1 MTPASMR
8 APAQEDIERAA
19 AVLARLDVARTP
31 TIRAARLEQR
41 IGTPVALKLENL
53 QRTGSFKVRGA
64 GNRIAALSPTERA
77 RGVIAMSAGN
87 HAQGVAWHAQ
97 RQSIPATIV
106 MPRGT
111 PFTKIERTQAL
122 GARVVIE
129 GATLDQAAAFA
140 REEARRGDLVLV
152 HPYDD
157 PLVVAGQGTVALEL
171 LADRPDIDTLVVP
184 IGGGGLIAGCAIAA
198 RSRRPGMR
206 IVGVQ
211 SALYPAML
219 RAIRGDGR
227 EIPGGPSLAEG
238 IAVKAPGE
246 LTRRIVRDLVDDIV
260 LVDEHA
266 IEAAVNFLLVEEK
279 LLVEGA
285 GAAGI
290 AALMVEPERWRGRR
304 IGAVVCG
311 GNIDARVAASILM
324 RGLAASGRLAR
335 LRIEIP
341 DAPGMLA
348 GVTETIAGAGGNI
361 VEIVH
366 QRLFHDVPVTRADV
380 DVVLETRGG
389 EHLQTIVAALIAR
402 GLRVARLGEGS
413 MDETKSDSTGS

>member
-1 MTPASMR
+1 MTVMSMR
-8 APAQEDIERAA
+8 APSLEEIERAA
-19 AVLARLDVARTP
+19 GVLAGLDVARTP
-31 TIRAARLEQR
+31 AIHTARLAQR
-41 IGTPVALKLENL
+41 LGAPVVLKLENL

-64 GNRIAALSPTERA
+64 GNRIAALSPAERG

-97 RQSIPATIV
+97 RQGIPATIV

-122 GARVVIE
+122 GARVIIE
-129 GATLDQAAAFA
+129 GATLGDAAAFA
-140 REEARRGDLVLV
+140 QAEARRGDLVFV

-157 PLVVAGQGTVALEL
+157 PLVIAGQGTVALEM
-171 LADRPDIDTLVVP
+171 LADHPDIDTLVIP

-198 RSRRPGMR
+198 KARRPTLR
-206 IVGVQ
+206 VIGVQ

-219 RAIRGDGR
+219 RAIRGDAR
-227 EIPGGPSLAEG
+227 AVTGGPTLAEG

-246 LTRRIVRDLVDDIV
+246 LTQRIVGELVDEIL

-279 LLVEGA
+279 ILTEGA
-285 GAAGI
+285 GAAAV
-290 AALMVEPERWRGRR
+290 AALMAEPARWSGRR

-335 LRIEIP
+335 LRVEIP

-348 GVTETIAGAGGNI
+348 RVTQAIAGAGGNI

-380 DVVLETRGG
+380 DVVLETRGQ
-389 EHLQTIVAALIAR
+389 EHLQAIVAALAAD
-402 GLRVARLGEGS
+402 GLRVARLGEDS
-413 MDETKSDSTGS
+413 MGETAAGSTGS

>member
-1 MTPASMR
+1 MTR
-8 APAQEDIERAA
+8 AATHAPSYEEIERAA
-19 AVLARLDVARTP
+19 AVLAQFDLARTP
-31 TIRAARLEQR
+31 AMRATRLGQL
-41 IGTPVALKLENL
+41 IGTEVALKLENL

-122 GARVVIE
+122 GARVIIE
-129 GATLDQAAAFA
+129 GATLADAAAFA
-140 REEARRGDLVLV
+140 HEEARRGDLVFV

-157 PLVVAGQGTVALEL
+157 PLVIAGQGTVALEFL
-171 LADRPDIDTLVVP
+171 DDRPDLDILVVP

-198 RSRRPGMR
+198 KTRRPG
-206 IVGVQ
+206 IHVVGVQ

-219 RAIRGDGR
+219 RAIRGDAR
-227 EIPGGPSLAEG
+227 AIPGGPSLAEG
-238 IAVKAPGE
+238 IAVKTPGE
-246 LTRRIVRDLVDDIV
+246 LTRRIVADLVDEIL

-266 IEAAVNFLLVEEK
+266 IEAAVNFLLTEEK
-279 LLVEGA
+279 LLAEGA
-285 GAAGI
+285 GAAGV
-290 AALMVEPERWRGRR
+290 AALMAEPARWRGRR
-304 IGAVVCG
+304 VGAILCG
-311 GNIDARVAASILM
+311 GNIDARVTASILM

-341 DAPGMLA
+341 DVPGMLA
-348 GVTETIAGAGGNI
+348 GVAQAIAGAGGNI

-380 DVVLETRGG
+380 DVVVETRGTA
-389 EHLQTIVAALIAR
+389 HLEAIVAALVAQD
-402 GLRVARLGEGS
+402 LRVARLGEGS
-413 MDETKSDSTGS
+413 MDARAPDSTGS

>member
-1 MTPASMR
+1 MAAR
-8 APAQEDIERAA
+8 APSPAGIDEAA
-19 AVLARLDVARTP
+19 ATLAALDIARTP
-31 TIRAARLEQR
+31 SIAAARLGR
-41 IGTPVALKLENL
+41 HVDMPVFLKLENL

-64 GNRIAALSPTERA
+64 GNKIASLSPAERA

-87 HAQGVAWHAQ
+87 HAQGVAYHAQ
-97 RQSIPATIV
+97 RLGIPATIV

-111 PFTKIERTQAL
+111 PFTKIERTQML

-129 GATLDQAAAFA
+129 GATLGESAAFA
-140 REEARRGDLVLV
+140 HDEARRGDLVFV

-157 PLVVAGQGTVALEL
+157 PLVIAGQGTVAREF
-171 LADRPDIDTLVVP
+171 LADIPDLDVLVVP
-184 IGGGGLIAGCAIAA
+184 IGGGGLISGCAIAA
-198 RSRRPGMR
+198 KAMRPSIR
-206 IVGVQ
+206 VIGVQ

-219 RAIRGDGR
+219 RALEGDAR
-227 EIPGGPSLAEG
+227 EITGGPTLAEG
-238 IAVKAPGE
+238 IAVKTPGD
-246 LTRRIVRDLVDDIV
+246 LTRRIVAALVDDIV

-266 IEAAVNFLLVEEK
+266 IEAAVNLLLVEEK
-279 LLVEGA
+279 ILAEGA
-285 GAAGI
+285 GAAGV
-290 AALMVEPERWRGRR
+290 AALMTRGERCQGGRV
-304 IGAVVCG
+304 GVVVCG
-311 GNIDARVAASILM
+311 GNIDARIAASILM

-348 GVTETIAGAGGNI
+348 RVTQAIAGAGGNI

-389 EHLQTIVAALIAR
+389 EHLAAIVAALHAE
-402 GLRVARLGEGS
+402 GLGVVRLGDGSSAGAAEG
-413 MDETKSDSTGS
+413 STGS